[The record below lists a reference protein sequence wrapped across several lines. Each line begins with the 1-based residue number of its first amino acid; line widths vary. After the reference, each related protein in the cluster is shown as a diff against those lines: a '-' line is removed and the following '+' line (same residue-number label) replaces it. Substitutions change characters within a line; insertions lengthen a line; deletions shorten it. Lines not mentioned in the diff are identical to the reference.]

1 MAILTRGWI
10 GFLSLAIIAF
20 INLAKA
26 DEPAFF
32 IFGDST
38 ADVGTN
44 NNLKEC
50 GARADHRYNGI
61 DYPNSTPTGRFS
73 NGYNSA
79 DLIVRQLGDFKIS
92 PPPFLSL
99 LKRTRTFKRNILRGV
114 NFASGGS
121 GIFKETGRRRFVS
134 LSLSDK
140 GGPSVTLVEKN
151 NVGKVVSLEKQIQQ
165 FATVCGNITE
175 VLGPA
180 EADHLISN
188 SIYIISVGSNDIIE
202 IPFGTATEKFINKI
216 HFTYANHLKNL
227 YKLGARKFGIISVP
241 PIGCCPAVRVY
252 NSSGGC
258 VDPVNAIARAFYKA
272 ADALL
277 QHFSSEFKGVKYSL
291 ANAYH
296 MTMSIIDNPI
306 ANGFK
311 DVKTAC
317 CGNGTVACKEGSNL
331 CANRND
337 YLFWDWFHPTQA
349 ASELAALTLAF
360 AEGPEFVK
368 PVNFSQLARVVV

>member
-1 MAILTRGWI
+1 MATLTGGWI

-26 DEPAFF
+26 DVPAFF

-44 NNLKEC
+44 NNLQDC
-50 GARADHRYNGI
+50 GAKANYPYNGI
-61 DYPNSTPTGRFS
+61 DYPYSTPTGRFS

-79 DLIVRQLGDFKIS
+79 DLIVRQLGNFKIS

-99 LKRTRTFKRNILRGV
+99 LERMPTFKRNILRGV

-121 GIFKETGRRRFVS
+121 GIFKETGRIRFVS
-134 LSLSDK
+134 FSLSDK
-140 GGPSVTLVEKN
+140 GGPK
-151 NVGKVVSLEKQIQQ
+151 
-165 FATVCGNITE
+165 

-188 SIYIISVGSNDIIE
+188 FIYIISVGSNDIIE
-202 IPFGTATEKFINKI
+202 IPFGTPTQKFINKI
-216 HFTYANHLKNL
+216 HFAYANHLKNL

-272 ADALL
+272 SDALL

-368 PVNFSQLARVVV
+368 PMNFSQLARVVV